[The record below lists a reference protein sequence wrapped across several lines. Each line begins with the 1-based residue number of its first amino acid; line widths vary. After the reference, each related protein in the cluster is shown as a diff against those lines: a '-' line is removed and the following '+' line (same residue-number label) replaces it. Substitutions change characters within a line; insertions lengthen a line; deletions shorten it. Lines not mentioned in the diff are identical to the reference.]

1 MWAWQTENGKVWSR
15 GNCGRLTVLC
25 ELHVQEWLCLVILL
39 MYAATHCSHSVDPD
53 VLESHIYSLCQ
64 SECDYL
70 QSFVHKQVD

>member
-1 MWAWQTENGKVWSR
+1 M
-15 GNCGRLTVLC
+15 LC

-39 MYAATHCSHSVDPD
+39 MYAATHCIHSVDPD